1 MKLKALLLLLL
12 SVTFF
17 SCKQLEEL
25 NVSNVESFNM
35 TKITPEK
42 LEGEIGIKINNPNK
56 MGFSIYPSEF
66 AINFSGMDLG
76 KARLYK
82 KVRIA
87 GNSEKVYIFKL
98 NSDLSALNPLELLK
112 LFSSEKLGNI
122 EVKGNLKVGK
132 FLLRRKIPISYIDK
146 VKLFK

>member
-1 MKLKALLLLLL
+1 MKFKTLLILL
-12 SVTFF
+12 SVFFF
-17 SCKQLEEL
+17 SCKPLEEL

-35 TKITPEK
+35 TKITTEK

-98 NSDLSALNPLELLK
+98 NSYLSAINPMDLLQV
-112 LFSSEKLGNI
+112 LGSEKLGNI

-132 FLLRRKIPISYIDK
+132 FLVRRKIPVSYIDK

>member
-1 MKLKALLLLLL
+1 MKFKALLILL
-12 SVTFF
+12 SVFCF

-35 TKITPEK
+35 TKITRDN

-66 AINFSGMDLG
+66 AVNFSGMDLG
-76 KARLYK
+76 NARLYK
-82 KVRIA
+82 KVRIS

-112 LFSSEKLGNI
+112 LLSSEKLGNI

-132 FLLRRKIPISYIDK
+132 FLVKRKIPITYTDK

>member
-1 MKLKALLLLLL
+1 MKFNCLLILFA
-12 SVTFF
+12 VFCF
-17 SCKQLEEL
+17 SCKPLEEL
-25 NVSNVESFNM
+25 NVSNVESFNL
-35 TKITPEK
+35 TKITQQK

-56 MGFSIYPSEF
+56 MGFSIFPSEF
-66 AINFSGMDLG
+66 NINFSGLDLG

-98 NSDLSALNPLELLK
+98 NSDLSDLNPMELLK
-112 LFSSEKLGNI
+112 LFGSEKLGNI

-132 FLLRRKIPISYIDK
+132 FLVKRKIPVSYIDK
-146 VKLFK
+146 VKMFR

>member
-1 MKLKALLLLLL
+1 MKLKALLLLL

>member
-1 MKLKALLLLLL
+1 
-12 SVTFF
+12 
-17 SCKQLEEL
+17 
-25 NVSNVESFNM
+25 M
-35 TKITPEK
+35 TKITREN

-66 AINFSGMDLG
+66 AINFSGMNLG
-76 KARLYK
+76 NARLYK

-98 NSDLSALNPLELLK
+98 NSDLSALNPMDLLK
-112 LFSSEKLGNI
+112 LFGSEKSGNI

-132 FLLRRKIPISYIDK
+132 FLMRRKIPISYIDK